1 MSVGWQMGVE
11 QQGEKETLFCYEATG
26 VNVMQKLSW
35 TEALQKGMI
44 SYLQT
49 GQFSPSKAV
58 IKSRTQLPVLNVNRP
73 LFVLQ
78 LLQLCS
84 YVLSWLAQWCWQNII
99 VEHKFRMCH
108 FLIMIGTPTFLT
120 GRLLFFSHSNQI
132 TVCYLDEV
140 IIVSTQIFYS

>member
-1 MSVGWQMGVE
+1 
-11 QQGEKETLFCYEATG
+11 
-26 VNVMQKLSW
+26 MQKLSW

-44 SYLQT
+44 SYIQT

-84 YVLSWLAQWCWQNII
+84 YVLSWLA
-99 VEHKFRMCH
+99 
-108 FLIMIGTPTFLT
+108 
-120 GRLLFFSHSNQI
+120 
-132 TVCYLDEV
+132 
-140 IIVSTQIFYS
+140 